1 MNIKAAG
8 ISAAKP
14 QKFLFLA
21 DTPSLGMKMMT
32 TQVVRA
38 LNREFP
44 GSRIG
49 VLTSEGGAKFYERS
63 PYPLTI
69 HAIPDDSPYS
79 VHRSRSVSEDI
90 RAEEYDV
97 VIAPPF
103 QEGLYAELAI
113 NESLWFPVSIGSN
126 NMLSGLLF
134 RYSQDVFTRYRFD
147 HDIYNPGSIA
157 APEEYM
163 GKAMLRCLEPLGIAG
178 GDMRPEAW
186 SSSHDISAVSS
197 KFERSGIKPDDFVVT
212 LNLCANQGHNQWR
225 IDTLAEAAKS
235 MYAFWRSFLQERC
248 GNLVFLAN
256 YYEQSQG
263 KYFGRFMTALG
274 DSCENPLVIGIAN
287 RNPGEL
293 SSIIS
298 RSSYVITAET
308 GTAHVAQALDI
319 PATVVYENAAVKNGW
334 MLPGSRVMPIES
346 SVFTVSPD
354 DLSTG
359 SLIAISHW
367 CGK

>member
-1 MNIKAAG
+1 MSAIIAG
-8 ISAAKP
+8 LPVTRAPRI
-14 QKFLFLA
+14 LLLA

-32 TQVVRA
+32 TQLVRE
-38 LNREFP
+38 LNNNFP

-49 VLTSEGGAKFYERS
+49 VVTSESGAKFYERS
-63 PYPLTI
+63 PHPLTI
-69 HAIPDDSPYS
+69 HAVSDDSIYS
-79 VHRSRSVSEDI
+79 TNKFGIVSEGI
-90 RAEEYDV
+90 RGEGYDV

-103 QEGLYAELAI
+103 QEGVYAELAI
-113 NESLWFPVSIGSN
+113 NERVDFPVAIGSN
-126 NMLSGLLF
+126 RMLSALLF
-134 RYSQDVFTRYRFD
+134 RCSEDVFDRYRFD
-147 HDIYNPGSIA
+147 HDIKDPGSIA
-157 APEEYM
+157 APQEYM
-163 GKAMLRCLEPLGIAG
+163 GKAMLRYLEPLGITG
-178 GDMRPEAW
+178 SDMRPEAW
-186 SSSHDISAVSS
+186 SSKQDMSAVSS
-197 KFERSGIKPDDFVVT
+197 KLESLGIKPEDFVVT

-225 IDTLAEAAKS
+225 MATLAETARS
-235 MYAFWRSFLQERC
+235 MFSYWRSCLQDRY

-274 DSCENPLVIGIAN
+274 DSSENPLVIGIAN

-308 GTAHVAQALDI
+308 GTAHVAQALGV

-346 SVFTVSPD
+346 NVFTVSSD

-359 SLIAISHW
+359 SLIAISFWHD
-367 CGK
+367 K